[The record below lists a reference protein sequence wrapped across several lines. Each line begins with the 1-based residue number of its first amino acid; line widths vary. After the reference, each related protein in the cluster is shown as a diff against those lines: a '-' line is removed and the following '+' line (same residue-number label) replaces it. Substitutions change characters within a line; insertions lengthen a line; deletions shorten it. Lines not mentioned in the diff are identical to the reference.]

1 MHRRMATGA
10 PTGALAQKL
19 SVWLESDKGFARGTL
34 HLRMTFEAK
43 VRITLDQQLPIHRT
57 VRVVTDGAAFPQC
70 LMLKNEWP
78 GLFTMTLRAT
88 LVESC
93 HRQTAARFENV
104 PPVRI
109 MALHAIHPPF
119 DDRMMLRQIKF
130 SMRLQM
136 ALKTGS
142 RIFSRI
148 DNESTAPPAGL
159 NVFAAWPMA

>member
-1 MHRRMATGA
+1 MRRVADIDLTR
-10 PTGALAQKL
+10 L
-19 SVWLESDKGFARGTL
+19 SL
-34 HLRMTFEAK
+34 HLRMTFQAEIRVA
-43 VRITLDQQLPIHRT
+43 LNQQLAIHRT
-57 VRVVTDGAAFPQC
+57 MRVVTDSAAFPQC
-70 LMLKNEWP
+70 LMFKNEWP
-78 GLFTMTLRAT
+78 RLFTMTLCAI
-88 LVESC
+88 LVEPR
-93 HRQTAARFENV
+93 HRQTAAWLENV
-104 PPVRI
+104 APVRI

>member
-1 MHRRMATGA
+1 
-10 PTGALAQKL
+10 
-19 SVWLESDKGFARGTL
+19 
-34 HLRMTFEAK
+34 MTFQAK
-43 VRITLDQQLPIHRT
+43 IRITLDQQLPIHRT
-57 VRVVTDGAAFPQC
+57 VRVVTASAAFPQC
-70 LMLKNEWP
+70 LMFKNKWP

-109 MALHAIHPPF
+109 MTLDAIHPPF
-119 DDRMMLRQIKF
+119 DDRVMLRQIKF

-136 ALKTGS
+136 TLKTGS
-142 RIFSRI
+142 RIFTGI
-148 DNESTAPPAGL
+148 DNKSGVPASGL

>member
-57 VRVVTDGAAFPQC
+57 MRVVTDSAAFPQC

-104 PPVRI
+104 TPVRVVT
-109 MALHAIHPPF
+109 LDAIHPPL

-142 RIFSRI
+142 RILSGI
-148 DNESTAPPAGL
+148 DNKPGAPAPGL